1 MSGPIPPADRRRRT
15 RELVLY
21 SLLGAL
27 LFALK
32 ITMAQLP
39 NIEPVSLTVLLLAV
53 CFGWRSLTAVYLYV
67 FLEIVVWGPGLWNL
81 SYLYVWLLLFAAARL
96 LRRMK
101 SPLGWAALSG
111 CFGLLFG
118 GLCALVYWAAGGW
131 AFAVSWWVS
140 GIPMDLLH
148 GVGNFVLALVL
159 FPPLR
164 RRLDAWTRSNRW

>member
-1 MSGPIPPADRRRRT
+1 MFGSTPPADQREKT

-32 ITMAQLP
+32 LAMAQLP

-53 CFGWRSLTAVYLYV
+53 CFGWRSLMAVYLYV
-67 FLEIVVWGPGLWNL
+67 FLEIAVWGPG
-81 SYLYVWLLLFAAARL
+81 LFAAARL
-96 LRRMK
+96 LRRME

-118 GLCALVYWAAGGW
+118 GLCALVCWLAGGW
-131 AFAVSWWVS
+131 AFAVSWWAS

-148 GVGNFVLALVL
+148 GAGNFVLTLVL

-164 RRLDAWTRSNRW
+164 RRLDAWIKAGRR